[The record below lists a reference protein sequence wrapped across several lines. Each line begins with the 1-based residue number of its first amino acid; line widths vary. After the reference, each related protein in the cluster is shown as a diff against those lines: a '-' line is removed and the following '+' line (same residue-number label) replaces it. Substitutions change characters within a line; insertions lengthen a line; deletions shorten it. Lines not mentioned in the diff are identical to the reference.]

1 MSYFSVERGNRCW
14 DHVCVMPS
22 KFDDSFKNYASMSYD
37 EMKSQSDLE
46 YFVIA
51 WMETVNTVTNESDND
66 TIVTL
71 IGDDDIFIWSIIIGP
86 GVDYDELKYVL
97 VDWQKDGK
105 KYRYKS

>member
-14 DHVCVMPS
+14 DHVFVMPS
-22 KFDDSFKNYASMSYD
+22 KFDDSFKNYVNMSYD

-51 WMETVNTVTNESDND
+51 WMETVNAVTKESDAD

-71 IGDDDIFIWSIIIGP
+71 IGDDGVFIWSIIIGP
-86 GVDYDELKYVL
+86 GVDYDELKYLL
-97 VDWQKDGK
+97 VDWTKDGK
-105 KYRYKS
+105 KYRYEN